1 MFRTNTGKAQ
11 QQNDLT
17 TILNELN
24 DDIVQSEIYNPFTPV
39 VSPTTDQPQIV
50 DKIFVQTSSGYR
62 AVDNNLYYK
71 SPNMDDDADS
81 NKWVRPKLGSINE
94 LLLNYTFFLFSFYS
108 KLFNQK
114 LRTTLVCRSK
124 DLDQHIKHLPWS
136 SRRLG

>member
-81 NKWVRPKLGSINE
+81 NK
-94 LLLNYTFFLFSFYS
+94 
-108 KLFNQK
+108 
-114 LRTTLVCRSK
+114 
-124 DLDQHIKHLPWS
+124 
-136 SRRLG
+136 

>member
-1 MFRTNTGKAQ
+1 MKISPLDREKKLFDFFTFTGKAQ

-39 VSPTTDQPQIV
+39 VSPTTDQHPAIV

-71 SPNMDDDADS
+71 SPVMDDDSDS
-81 NKWVRPKLGSINE
+81 NK
-94 LLLNYTFFLFSFYS
+94 
-108 KLFNQK
+108 
-114 LRTTLVCRSK
+114 
-124 DLDQHIKHLPWS
+124 
-136 SRRLG
+136 